1 MSGLVMLQVIDDR
14 VVFGVE
20 HFGAPGWP
28 ASTFTPSMAGTVFG
42 MMSTFVYPPDAAA
55 AQPEIMDSL

>member
-1 MSGLVMLQVIDDR
+1 MTVSYSVSSTS
-14 VVFGVE
+14 E
-20 HFGAPGWP
+20 APGWP
-28 ASTFTPSMAGTVFG
+28 ASTFMPSMAGTVFG

>member
-1 MSGLVMLQVIDDR
+1 
-14 VVFGVE
+14 
-20 HFGAPGWP
+20 
-28 ASTFTPSMAGTVFG
+28 MAGTVFG